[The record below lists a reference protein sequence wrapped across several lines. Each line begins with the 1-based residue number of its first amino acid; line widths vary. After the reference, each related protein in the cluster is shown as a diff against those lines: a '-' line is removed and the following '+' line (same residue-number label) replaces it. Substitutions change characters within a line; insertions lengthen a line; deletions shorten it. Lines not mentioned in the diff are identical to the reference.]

1 MVLKDRYSTLEA
13 SQLLD
18 MAIKNLLKRATRE
31 GWKSQKRVGR
41 GGGKEWL
48 VSSMP
53 QATQRAI
60 QMAGDR
66 GRGSP

>member
-60 QMAGDR
+60 QMAEER
-66 GRGSP
+66 RAIE